1 MTDVEENAWLS
12 FRQVISKLLENKKDP
27 NCRRIVKNM
36 SVNFQKLVC
45 RMSIKVHFLH
55 SHLDFFPSNLGA
67 ISEEQDERFQ
77 QDIKT
82 METRYQE
89 RWNCSIMANYC

>member
-1 MTDVEENAWLS
+1 MTQVEKSAWLS
-12 FRQVISKLLENKKDP
+12 FREVVCKLFGNKKDP
-27 NCRRIVKNM
+27 NYKSIVGNM
-36 SVNFQKLVC
+36 LDNFQKLEC

-67 ISEEQDERFQ
+67 VCEEQGKRFH

-82 METRYQE
+82 MERRYHG
-89 RWNCSIMANYC
+89 R